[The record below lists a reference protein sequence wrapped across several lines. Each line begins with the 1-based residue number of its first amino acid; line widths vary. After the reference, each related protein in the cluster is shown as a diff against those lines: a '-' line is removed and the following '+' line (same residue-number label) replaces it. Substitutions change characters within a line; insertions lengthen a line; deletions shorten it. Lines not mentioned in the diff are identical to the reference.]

1 MEGPTRSVNPP
12 LRLDRVS
19 ARGHRL
25 TSVTSILY
33 IGGTGTISAACV
45 RRSVSLGHRVAV
57 LNRGSARRPLPPEVE
72 LIEADIRDA
81 GSVRTAIG
89 DRRFDVVAE
98 FLAFTPD
105 HVATDLDLFEGRTGQ
120 YVFISSASAYE
131 KPPRRLPVV
140 ESTPLRNP
148 FWQYSRDKIAC
159 EDVLVAAHRDR
170 GLPVTIIR
178 PSHTYDERLLP
189 TLGGWTDIARMRA
202 GRPVIVHGDGTSL
215 WTITHSDDFAVAF
228 TGLLG
233 NPAAI
238 GDAFT
243 ITGTH
248 APTWNQI
255 YDWLADAAGVD
266 SPDLVHVASDTIA
279 SFAPDLG
286 PGLLGDKAH
295 SMVFDS
301 SKVTEL
307 VPGFRT
313 TVTFDEGARRI
324 LAYYDANPEAQ
335 RVDDGLDA
343 AFDRIAAHARS
354 AG

>member
-1 MEGPTRSVNPP
+1 M
-12 LRLDRVS
+12 
-19 ARGHRL
+19 
-25 TSVTSILY
+25 TSILY

-45 RRSVSLGHRVAV
+45 RRSIALGHDVTV
-57 LNRGSARRPLPPEVE
+57 LNRGGARRPIPAEVE
-72 LIEADIRDA
+72 LVQADIRDA
-81 GSVRTAIG
+81 DGVRAALG
-89 DRRFDVVAE
+89 DRRFDVVAQ
-98 FLAFTPD
+98 FLAFTPE
-105 HVATDLDLFEGRTGQ
+105 HIATDLRLFEGRTGQ
-120 YVFISSASAYE
+120 YIFISSASAYQ
-131 KPPRRLPVV
+131 KPPRRVPVT

-159 EDVLVAAHRDR
+159 EDVLVAAYRER
-170 GLPVTIIR
+170 GLPVTIVR

-202 GRPVIVHGDGTSL
+202 GRPVVIHGDGTSL

-238 GDAFT
+238 GEAFT

-255 YDWLADAAGVD
+255 YGWLAEAAGVAD
-266 SPDLVHVASDTIA
+266 PDFVHVASETIA
-279 SFAPDLG
+279 AFAPDLG

-307 VPGFRT
+307 VPEFRT
-313 TVTFDEGARRI
+313 TITFDEGARRI
-324 LAYYDANPEAQ
+324 LAYYDAHPEAQ
-335 RVDDGLDA
+335 SDDEGRDA
-343 AFDRIAAHARS
+343 VFDRIAAHARS
-354 AG
+354 AAGAA